1 MQADFKTLLN
11 SDVITTGTFGLAVI
25 LNIKNEDGSNS
36 THTIIFDNSK
46 MFGNPY
52 NFALYSRQQ
61 AKFDLTSLNTITGM
75 EVYLFQANNFVN
87 YKGESIVANYL
98 KPHNELEKNILAT
111 NIIVGFGADLSKHAD
126 NTLKLYSNDSI
137 YYTEDGIASHMKSL
151 AVSWY
156 NKSTDDKYIGFSDGI
171 ISKDQDGNII

>member
-75 EVYLFQANNFVN
+75 AVYLFQANNFVN
-87 YKGESIVANYL
+87 YKG
-98 KPHNELEKNILAT
+98 
-111 NIIVGFGADLSKHAD
+111 
-126 NTLKLYSNDSI
+126 
-137 YYTEDGIASHMKSL
+137 
-151 AVSWY
+151 
-156 NKSTDDKYIGFSDGI
+156 
-171 ISKDQDGNII
+171 